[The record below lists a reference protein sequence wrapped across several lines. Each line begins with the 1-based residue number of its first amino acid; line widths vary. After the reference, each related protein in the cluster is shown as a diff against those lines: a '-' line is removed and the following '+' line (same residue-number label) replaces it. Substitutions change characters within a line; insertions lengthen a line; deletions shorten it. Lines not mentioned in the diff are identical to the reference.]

1 MLPRSR
7 QPCRIRLTQI
17 FSVRPPKRFQSANK
31 SSQLNPCRIFV
42 APETIGV
49 FTRASHGYRGRS
61 TPYRPPGG
69 TFAIRSLQRGDRV
82 GFGQTPERNRSSTA
96 GCDCHRYSFAGT
108 SAVLLRVEG
117 TTPDNPEWV
126 RRKRN
131 IVRRFFRS
139 SYAIGLLV
147 KQEKMNLDALD
158 PRDYAAHGG
167 SFPILL
173 PGTGCVGTITV
184 SGLPQR
190 QDHCLVVETVAEF
203 LGRDISDIALAP
215 A

>member
-1 MLPRSR
+1 MDVEDDLRRIGLQEERLKFDHFGAATAWELGKRLKEIGEARQAAIVIDIHLQDLP
-7 QPCRIRLTQI
+7 L
-17 FSVRPPKRFQSANK
+17 FY
-31 SSQLNPCRIFV
+31 V
-42 APETIGV
+42 A
-49 FTRASHGYRGRS
+49 
-61 TPYRPPGG
+61 
-69 TFAIRSLQRGDRV
+69 LQ
-82 GFGQTPERNRSSTA
+82 
-96 GCDCHRYSFAGT
+96 
-108 SAVLLRVEG
+108 G
-117 TTPDNPEWV
+117 TTPDNPDWV

-139 SYAIGLLV
+139 SYAIGLLL
-147 KQEKMNLDALD
+147 KLKKINLDALD

-190 QDHCLVVETVAEF
+190 EDHSLVVETVAAF
-203 LGRDISDIALAP
+203 LERDISDIALEP

>member
-1 MLPRSR
+1 MEPIDIEEDLRRIALQEERLQFDHFSATTAWDLGKRLKEIAEARRAAIVIDIHLHALP
-7 QPCRIRLTQI
+7 L
-17 FSVRPPKRFQSANK
+17 FYLA
-31 SSQLNPCRIFV
+31 L
-42 APETIGV
+42 
-49 FTRASHGYRGRS
+49 
-61 TPYRPPGG
+61 
-69 TFAIRSLQRGDRV
+69 
-82 GFGQTPERNRSSTA
+82 
-96 GCDCHRYSFAGT
+96 
-108 SAVLLRVEG
+108 EG

-139 SYAIGLLV
+139 SYAVGLMV
-147 KQEKMNLDALD
+147 KQQKMSLDALD

-167 SFPILL
+167 CFPILL
-173 PGTGCVGTITV
+173 AGTGCAGTITV

-190 QDHCLVVETVAEF
+190 EDHCLVVETVADF

>member
-1 MLPRSR
+1 MDIEEDLRRIALQEERLQFDHFSAATAWDLGKRLKEIGAARRAAIVIDIHLQALP
-7 QPCRIRLTQI
+7 L
-17 FSVRPPKRFQSANK
+17 FYF
-31 SSQLNPCRIFV
+31 
-42 APETIGV
+42 
-49 FTRASHGYRGRS
+49 AS
-61 TPYRPPGG
+61 
-69 TFAIRSLQRGDRV
+69 
-82 GFGQTPERNRSSTA
+82 
-96 GCDCHRYSFAGT
+96 
-108 SAVLLRVEG
+108 EG

-203 LGRDISDIALAP
+203 LGRDISDVALAP
-215 A
+215 S